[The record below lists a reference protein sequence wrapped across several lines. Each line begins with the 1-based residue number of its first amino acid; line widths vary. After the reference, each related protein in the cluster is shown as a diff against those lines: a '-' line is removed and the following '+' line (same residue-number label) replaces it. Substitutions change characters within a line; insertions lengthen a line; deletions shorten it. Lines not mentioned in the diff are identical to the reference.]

1 MPSESLI
8 QQRDQ
13 TDNPAVKRGV
23 VNMNA
28 TFSHHFFE
36 IAQTQGI
43 SKIPAN
49 TLRDDIGGIVQA
61 FEGISSK
68 RHSQVTL
75 KKTACY
81 LTQP

>member
-1 MPSESLI
+1 MPSESFI

-43 SKIPAN
+43 SKIPAMM
-49 TLRDDIGGIVQA
+49 
-61 FEGISSK
+61 
-68 RHSQVTL
+68 
-75 KKTACY
+75 
-81 LTQP
+81 